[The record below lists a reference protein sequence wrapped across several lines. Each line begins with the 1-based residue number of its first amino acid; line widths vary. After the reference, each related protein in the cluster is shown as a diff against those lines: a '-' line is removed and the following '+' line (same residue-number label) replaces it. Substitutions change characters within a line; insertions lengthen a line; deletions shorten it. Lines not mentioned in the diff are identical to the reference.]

1 MDWQGTN
8 APRNQ
13 GWGFKQQLGP
23 IDEENRWA
31 AINLFT
37 DSEVS
42 AMSWNGKPEAES
54 VTDLK
59 MEA

>member
-1 MDWQGTN
+1 M
-8 APRNQ
+8 
-13 GWGFKQQLGP
+13 GFKQQLGP

-31 AINLFT
+31 AINCFT
-37 DSEVS
+37 DSEDS
-42 AMSWNGKPEAES
+42 AMSWNGKPQAES